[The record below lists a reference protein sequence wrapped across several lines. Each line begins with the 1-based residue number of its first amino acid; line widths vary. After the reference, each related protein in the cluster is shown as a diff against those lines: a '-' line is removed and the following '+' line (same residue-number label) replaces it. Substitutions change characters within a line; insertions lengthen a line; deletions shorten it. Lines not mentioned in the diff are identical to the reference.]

1 MDREKI
7 FQIRL
12 MLTIISL
19 ELFLNGLNIC
29 EAYWVDVNLHSREMN
44 FLGNKD
50 IIKFFKGCY
59 KISFVQEIEIL
70 EKLDF

>member
-1 MDREKI
+1 M
-7 FQIRL
+7 
-12 MLTIISL
+12 
-19 ELFLNGLNIC
+19 
-29 EAYWVDVNLHSREMN
+29 NLHSREMN